1 MTLAQLLS
9 RRVILI
15 TGKGGVGKSAV
26 SASLGLLGARAGKKT
41 LLVEL
46 GGQSVMSTYLG
57 GDRSHYTPTRRG
69 NSLHTITLTPPEC
82 MEEYLTRELHSHR
95 LYKMVFQN
103 EYVAPFVQ
111 AVPAL
116 EDLVYIGKIMDL
128 ERARQNNGQPEWDL
142 IVVDG
147 PPTGQGLNLLR
158 VPQAIMDMT
167 RMGPMYKNTRIIHEL
182 ITDPARTAV
191 CLVTLAEEMPVNET
205 VEMYRVLKGEIG
217 VPFGPVFVN
226 EVRRRYFEGEEID
239 ALETLTHSFAE
250 SGQGPVDFREKLGA
264 LLDATRAIHRRMEL
278 EQHQISRLKEHIHLP
293 VVELPRLLTRLLG
306 PEVLGHLANR
316 LEAGLEHL

>member
-26 SASLGLLGARAGKKT
+26 SASLALLGARAGKKT
-41 LLVEL
+41 LVVEL

-57 GDRSHYTPTRRG
+57 GERSSYLPSRRG
-69 NSLHTITLTPPEC
+69 HQLFSVTLTPPEC

-128 ERARQNNGQPEWDL
+128 ERDRLAQGQPAWDL

-167 RMGPMYKNTRIIHEL
+167 RVGPMYKNTRIIHDL
-182 ITDPARTAV
+182 ITDPARMAV

-205 VEMYRVLKGEIG
+205 LEMYQVLKGEIG
-217 VPFGPVFVN
+217 VPFGPLFVN
-226 EVRRRYFEGEEID
+226 EVRRRYFEGEEIE
-239 ALETLTHSFAE
+239 ALESLTHSFTE
-250 SGQGPVDFREKLGA
+250 SDRGSADFREKLGA
-264 LLDATRAIHRRMEL
+264 LLEATRAIHRRMEL
-278 EQHQISRLKEHIHLP
+278 EQHQIRRIKSQVHLP

-306 PEVLGHLANR
+306 PEVVGHLATR
-316 LEAGLEHL
+316 LEAGLEHP